1 MTDVDGGSPQDSCF
15 AMFCG
20 RNVERASATEG
31 RIHVYR
37 RLMRSASGDRRLMR
51 SASGDV
57 LGSGTML
64 HGKGTG
70 DAGGGGVRGG

>member
-1 MTDVDGGSPQDSCF
+1 MPGVDGGSPQHSCF
-15 AMFCG
+15 ATLCG

-31 RIHVYR
+31 GIHVHR
-37 RLMRSASGDRRLMR
+37 RLMRGASGE
-51 SASGDV
+51 V

-64 HGKGTG
+64 HGKGRG